1 MNKSTVAI
9 VIPCYNGELYLE
21 ETIKS
26 VLSQTFNNFDLYL
39 LNNGSKD
46 NSLNIMMKYKVLDT
60 RIKIINYKQ
69 KTSRAKSIN
78 NLLKK
83 ISNQIIALI
92 DADDVMYKNKI
103 KIQINY
109 LKKNPNVQFLSCLGT
124 YISKGKKNYGKTINQ
139 IKNHQSCFDL
149 IKKEKNVGILTPGV
163 IFYRKTFLKLGGFRE
178 KFWPCD
184 DTDLWTRSAENKHI
198 VYAIPKILCK
208 YRIHPNSIT
217 TSDFFLSKKKN
228 NWVND
233 CLKKRLK
240 KKKEI
245 TFNQYCKSLKKK
257 IFYKK
262 IMGYLDDYCDFY
274 FRKSIIPLIEE
285 EYVKLFFFLLLS
297 FIHNPYRFYL
307 KIYNRI

>member
-109 LKKNPNVQFLSCLGT
+109 LKKNPNVQFLSCLG
-124 YISKGKKNYGKTINQ
+124 
-139 IKNHQSCFDL
+139 
-149 IKKEKNVGILTPGV
+149 
-163 IFYRKTFLKLGGFRE
+163 
-178 KFWPCD
+178 
-184 DTDLWTRSAENKHI
+184 
-198 VYAIPKILCK
+198 
-208 YRIHPNSIT
+208 
-217 TSDFFLSKKKN
+217 
-228 NWVND
+228 
-233 CLKKRLK
+233 
-240 KKKEI
+240 
-245 TFNQYCKSLKKK
+245 
-257 IFYKK
+257 KK
-262 IMGYLDDYCDFY
+262 IM
-274 FRKSIIPLIEE
+274 
-285 EYVKLFFFLLLS
+285 VKLL
-297 FIHNPYRFYL
+297 I
-307 KIYNRI
+307 K